1 MTAIGFAAEPF
12 VSLSLPDA
20 LEKATATDK
29 VVLVEFTI
37 DMLPAG
43 EAMPTS
49 IPLNDDIRKWIK
61 SHAIAIK
68 IDCKSEPEIVS
79 RYFINA
85 APTIVIMRGDGTV
98 LGRTLG
104 VLPAEAFLEFAENA
118 LVEKPAL
125 DRAREIFESGD
136 KDDPFNRHNYASALA
151 ADGKAKEALEHYL
164 WCFDEGARHDAAYEQ
179 FRLTRLLGEIVAA
192 AQQYRPA
199 VDAMKSR
206 RDRAESRLRDFLYG
220 KPEEV
225 DDRPREKG
233 ILGLIGRLTG
243 VSEAPAIETQA
254 AELAV
259 LNSLFKRD
267 SQSIEIYDKLKACDR
282 KHADVARI
290 AICRVIVRPLFKA
303 GRYDDLVRDADP
315 VGYVDTLMTEV
326 ETARALAEAA
336 NQANA
341 DPQLNR
347 MRIESIRSA
356 CRAYLTCLAADR
368 KDLADKVKN
377 RLLAFESSLY
387 VFEELLISAAG
398 AKRYEVVLEL
408 GDEAQRR
415 LDDDNA
421 RTIRHRVKAN
431 LKSPEGQAALEKYR
445 RTARADEGQQE

>member
-1 MTAIGFAAEPF
+1 MAPHRFAVCIFLCVTAIGFAAEPF

-43 EAMPTS
+43 DAMPTS

-179 FRLTRLLGEIVAA
+179 FRLRDSSA
-192 AQQYRPA
+192 
-199 VDAMKSR
+199 KSWPPR
-206 RDRAESRLRDFLYG
+206 NNI
-220 KPEEV
+220 
-225 DDRPREKG
+225 DRP
-233 ILGLIGRLTG
+233 
-243 VSEAPAIETQA
+243 SMQ
-254 AELAV
+254 
-259 LNSLFKRD
+259 
-267 SQSIEIYDKLKACDR
+267 
-282 KHADVARI
+282 
-290 AICRVIVRPLFKA
+290 
-303 GRYDDLVRDADP
+303 
-315 VGYVDTLMTEV
+315 
-326 ETARALAEAA
+326 
-336 NQANA
+336 
-341 DPQLNR
+341 
-347 MRIESIRSA
+347 
-356 CRAYLTCLAADR
+356 
-368 KDLADKVKN
+368 
-377 RLLAFESSLY
+377 
-387 VFEELLISAAG
+387 
-398 AKRYEVVLEL
+398 
-408 GDEAQRR
+408 
-415 LDDDNA
+415 
-421 RTIRHRVKAN
+421 
-431 LKSPEGQAALEKYR
+431 
-445 RTARADEGQQE
+445 